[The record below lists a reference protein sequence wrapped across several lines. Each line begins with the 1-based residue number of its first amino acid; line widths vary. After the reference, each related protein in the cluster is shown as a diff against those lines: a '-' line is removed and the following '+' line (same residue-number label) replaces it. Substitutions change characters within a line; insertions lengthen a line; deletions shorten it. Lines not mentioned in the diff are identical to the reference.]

1 MGTAIMH
8 TVPDR
13 VKPSFVIFELWALLT
28 LSPERQ
34 SARMP
39 KITNDGLAQT
49 GTGMLYS
56 CTLMATVGVM
66 VKIQQ
71 NANFVLY
78 SLFGDD
84 TSPLP
89 ASGDASTLVIFLN
102 SWFRT
107 L

>member
-1 MGTAIMH
+1 VSCIHEVEGCKLK
-8 TVPDR
+8 VEGRLGDEPD
-13 VKPSFVIFELWALLT
+13 PS
-28 LSPERQ
+28 PQRQ

-39 KITNDGLAQT
+39 KITNDGLART